1 MNTKSTLFL
10 FISLPGYVTLIPTN
24 MQHDIWNWSP
34 NLSDTT

>member
-1 MNTKSTLFL
+1 MKNTKSTLFL
-10 FISLPGYVTLIPTN
+10 FPGYVTLIPTN